1 MAVRSIR
8 VVVMV
13 GVWVY
18 GWWVVGVWVVKIVV
32 VVVIKGILWLLGV
45 YE

>member
-13 GVWVY
+13 GV
-18 GWWVVGVWVVKIVV
+18 WVVGVWVVKIVV
-32 VVVIKGILWLLGV
+32 VVVIKGILWLLGI